1 MIPRARS
8 TTPNILQ
15 MEAVE
20 CGAAALAMILGY
32 YRRYIPLTQLRRECG
47 VSRDGSKASNV
58 IKAARLHGLNAK
70 GYSKSLD
77 QVKELSFPCI
87 VFWEF
92 NHFLV
97 VEGVHGDKVFLNDPA
112 VGHRVLTF
120 EEFDHGFTGV
130 VLQFEPGDEF
140 ETVGKAP
147 SALPGLWQRV
157 QGNLPGLG
165 YMVLL
170 GLLLVIPG
178 LAMPAMT
185 KIFLDEVISMGRT
198 NWFRPLIVAMVV
210 SLLLQMVLTG
220 GQLYLLRRINLSLSA
235 RLTTQFFSHLLRLP
249 LSFYTQRYAGDIVNR
264 TSLNEKVSGVLTGQL
279 STTLVQ
285 LFTMVIYGAILM
297 FYSVSLTLIGVT
309 SGVLNLFILW
319 RVSKSRI
326 EANMRM
332 AKEQGM
338 VGATAIAGISSM
350 ETIKS
355 SSLEDS
361 FFARWSGYFANAT
374 NSTQKL
380 ACSTQLTQMPVTFTN
395 TLTGVL
401 ILVIGSFSVIR
412 GEMSIGMLVA
422 FQSLMQSFLAPIT
435 AIMSLGTA
443 IQEMRGDVL
452 RLDDVLQNPCP
463 PEVDTAKTV
472 PQSDAV
478 SQRVRT
484 SGRLQL
490 RGITFGYSPL
500 EKPIIEEFDLEITP
514 GQRVALVGG
523 SGSGKS
529 TIARIVC
536 GLYDAWD
543 GEILLDQDRID
554 TLPPAIRHNSLAI
567 VEQEVLLFEGTVREN
582 LTLWDDTV
590 PRQRIEDACRD
601 AAIWEDVLKLPGGL
615 KAPLKEGG
623 NNLSGGQRQRLEIA
637 RALVNSPSLL
647 VMDEA
652 TSALDTET
660 EMIIDQ
666 NIRRRG
672 CACLII
678 AHRLSTIR
686 DCDEIIVMERGKAV
700 ERGTHDQLWEQGGK
714 YAELIA
720 QADEEGH

>member
-1 MIPRARS
+1 
-8 TTPNILQ
+8 
-15 MEAVE
+15 
-20 CGAAALAMILGY
+20 
-32 YRRYIPLTQLRRECG
+32 
-47 VSRDGSKASNV
+47 
-58 IKAARLHGLNAK
+58 
-70 GYSKSLD
+70 
-77 QVKELSFPCI
+77 
-87 VFWEF
+87 
-92 NHFLV
+92 
-97 VEGVHGDKVFLNDPA
+97 
-112 VGHRVLTF
+112 
-120 EEFDHGFTGV
+120 
-130 VLQFEPGDEF
+130 
-140 ETVGKAP
+140 
-147 SALPGLWQRV
+147 
-157 QGNLPGLG
+157 
-165 YMVLL
+165 
-170 GLLLVIPG
+170 
-178 LAMPAMT
+178 MT

-198 NWFRPLIVAMVV
+198 NWFRPLIVAMAV

>member
-70 GYSKSLD
+70 GYSKSLE
-77 QVKELSFPCI
+77 QVKELSFPYI

-97 VEGVHGDKVFLNDPA
+97 VEGIRGDKVFLNDPA
-112 VGHRVLTF
+112 VGHRVVTL

>member
-1 MIPRARS
+1 
-8 TTPNILQ
+8 

>member
-478 SQRVRT
+478 SQR
-484 SGRLQL
+484 SC
-490 RGITFGYSPL
+490 
-500 EKPIIEEFDLEITP
+500 
-514 GQRVALVGG
+514 
-523 SGSGKS
+523 GK
-529 TIARIVC
+529 
-536 GLYDAWD
+536 
-543 GEILLDQDRID
+543 
-554 TLPPAIRHNSLAI
+554 
-567 VEQEVLLFEGTVREN
+567 
-582 LTLWDDTV
+582 
-590 PRQRIEDACRD
+590 
-601 AAIWEDVLKLPGGL
+601 
-615 KAPLKEGG
+615 
-623 NNLSGGQRQRLEIA
+623 
-637 RALVNSPSLL
+637 
-647 VMDEA
+647 
-652 TSALDTET
+652 
-660 EMIIDQ
+660 
-666 NIRRRG
+666 RR
-672 CACLII
+672 
-678 AHRLSTIR
+678 
-686 DCDEIIVMERGKAV
+686 
-700 ERGTHDQLWEQGGK
+700 
-714 YAELIA
+714 
-720 QADEEGH
+720 

>member
-70 GYSKSLD
+70 GYSKSLE
-77 QVKELSFPCI
+77 QVKELSFPYI

-97 VEGVHGDKVFLNDPA
+97 VEGIRGDKVFLNDPA
-112 VGHRVLTF
+112 VGHRVVTL

-140 ETVGKAP
+140 ETVGKAA

>member
-70 GYSKSLD
+70 GYSKSLE
-77 QVKELSFPCI
+77 QVKELNFPCI

-140 ETVGKAP
+140 ETVGKAA

-319 RVSKSRI
+319 RVSKSRT

-463 PEVDTAKTV
+463 PEVDTAATV
-472 PQSDAV
+472 PQSGAV

-500 EKPIIEEFDLEITP
+500 EKPIIEEFDLEIIP

>member
-1 MIPRARS
+1 M
-8 TTPNILQ
+8 
-15 MEAVE
+15 
-20 CGAAALAMILGY
+20 
-32 YRRYIPLTQLRRECG
+32 
-47 VSRDGSKASNV
+47 
-58 IKAARLHGLNAK
+58 
-70 GYSKSLD
+70 
-77 QVKELSFPCI
+77 
-87 VFWEF
+87 
-92 NHFLV
+92 
-97 VEGVHGDKVFLNDPA
+97 
-112 VGHRVLTF
+112 
-120 EEFDHGFTGV
+120 
-130 VLQFEPGDEF
+130 LQFEPGDEF

-500 EKPIIEEFDLEITP
+500 EKPIIEEFDLEIIP